1 MGSTGNPETWA
12 VGERDTV
19 IEALDRAV
27 ARHPD
32 KILLDF
38 SGELYTYSEVDLLST
53 KMANSLATLGVKAG
67 ETVLTMLDNN
77 IDAVTT
83 WLAINKL
90 CAVSVPINTALKGEF
105 LRHQIADTGTSLV
118 ICEAAYLAR
127 VTPLAEQ
134 LPEVRHILHRGTLDT
149 VAECRIRIAPWIS
162 SAAMTP
168 RPWPPSHS
176 HPTSPA

>member
-12 VGERDTV
+12 VGDRDTV
-19 IEALDRAV
+19 IDALERAV

-38 SGELYTYSEVDLLST
+38 SGELYTYAEVDSLST
-53 KMANSLATLGVKAG
+53 KMANALTVLGVKAG

-90 CAVSVPINTALKGEF
+90 CAVSVPINTAL
-105 LRHQIADTGTSLV
+105 
-118 ICEAAYLAR
+118 
-127 VTPLAEQ
+127 
-134 LPEVRHILHRGTLDT
+134 
-149 VAECRIRIAPWIS
+149 
-162 SAAMTP
+162 
-168 RPWPPSHS
+168 
-176 HPTSPA
+176 